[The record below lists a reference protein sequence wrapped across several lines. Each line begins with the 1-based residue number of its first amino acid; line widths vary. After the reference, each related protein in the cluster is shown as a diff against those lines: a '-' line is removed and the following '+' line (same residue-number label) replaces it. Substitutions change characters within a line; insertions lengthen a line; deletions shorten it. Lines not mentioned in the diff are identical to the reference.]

1 MPATLR
7 HHASCWTTAKGL
19 ALVLFVLLHAAASAQ
34 TPTWNWA
41 LTQDAGSTEYV
52 RDIAIEPVTG
62 NIYVVGAYRTT
73 TGSAV
78 PFGLPATVNNSEDA
92 FLAKLD
98 PNGAPLWRHGIG
110 SVKDDAAMGV
120 AVSSTGLVVITGYSG
135 DEIPAINL
143 PYLGNSDAF
152 IAAFDASGN
161 WQWTRQVAGSK
172 REEGTGVVISGAA
185 VVAYGN
191 FEHNA
196 SLIGISTT
204 IGLSGGKRY
213 AYLNAYSLTGTLQW
227 SITGVSDNDIL
238 TERIAADASNVYV
251 VGSTAGTT
259 MSWRSSLGN
268 NLFGAIAPNDDA
280 LFASAV
286 SLSGVPV
293 WIQMID
299 NPGDSDAECNGVAV
313 HCSGVYITGHSHN
326 SSVFPGGITRTMAGV
341 HDYWFLASL
350 STTTGSTNWVRTA
363 SSSNSHGA
371 DGYDVSVG
379 RNGQI
384 HVAGM
389 ASHTLT
395 TDGGTVI
402 NGGSDNDICIA
413 RFNND
418 GTAVWYTREASPGDE
433 WPLAITTVG
442 NGNVIT
448 GGWYEDGL
456 TLGSN
461 TYPGTNGTDLF
472 TASFTDPVWSSVS
485 NNPARFAQPGPFCSG
500 TAPVDLNN
508 NLVAYAASVV
518 SSSNVSSPQD
528 AVGAPNGSGAIFN
541 TMSGWEVLDLGDTL
555 FAGEAVALS
564 WRSELNLF
572 QARMLVSSSLDGVTW
587 SAASTYNTTSGSFT
601 NTNYPIPA
609 NARFIKVQRHSSGL
623 LVGFHLD
630 ALRYLGGTFTGG
642 VWSGGA
648 YITSAGI
655 FTPGAAGSYP
665 VTYTLAAGGCSYTY
679 SRSIEVLPAPVGGSI
694 AGGGTFCPGATGTL
708 TLSGHSGP
716 IVRWERSANGTTW
729 LPMTETSS
737 TLSWAGITGT
747 MHFRVV
753 IDGGVCGSSTS
764 SVATVTVQ
772 DIVPPMATCPPAL
785 TTLYVSSADC
795 TVAYRVPLIAVTD
808 NCLPTAPRGIKIVSV
823 GNVLAANGTAVALD
837 EAADLSGGTALLL
850 GPGTHAFTDTISDVS
865 GNSVVCNWQVNV
877 LDTISP
883 VITCPAT
890 VELPAGASCK
900 AEVRDMSGM
909 SITATDNCTNPPIIG
924 QDLAIGSQVQAGDV
938 IRITATDSAGNAAF
952 CPMTVVIIDN
962 DPPVFDNCPGPG
974 AISVTTDPNSC
985 EHRYNFP
992 TIESTDNCDG
1002 DTESDHRTFILE
1014 AGNTLW
1020 QDVTGQT
1027 DHAFPP
1033 GLHQLMEIHGDD
1045 RGNRDTCLWSLD
1057 VVDGNAPSITCPN
1070 LIAQLNVGVNCTVAL
1085 PDYTSSATANGNCS
1099 GNAGLVITQS
1109 PVAGTL
1115 RGPGSYTITLTATQ
1129 AGQSVSCSFVVS
1141 IVDNT
1146 PPSFNNCPTNITV
1159 NAASNACSASV
1170 TWNPPMVSDNCTG
1183 ATISQTAGQA
1193 PGSTFAVGTHII
1205 TYTALDAAN
1214 NPATCSFIIT
1224 VNDNTDPTFT
1234 MCPSDIAV
1242 DAPAGACG
1250 AVVNYTIPTATD
1262 NCGTVTISRNAG
1274 PASGSTFPVG
1284 TTQVRHRATDGA
1296 GRTSECS
1303 FWVTVFDVTAPSLA
1317 GCANIS
1323 VNSSSSACSA
1333 VVNYTA
1339 PTATEACTTCP
1350 PVGTPSGYTALG
1362 TYQGRTYF
1370 YRNTNSNWLTANN
1383 AAIAVG
1389 GHLAVIRDAAH
1400 NAWLRSAVDAAG
1412 GTGQN
1417 FWIGLNDV
1425 TTEGAWRWTNSASI
1439 GFLNWD
1445 SGASEPNSQGG
1456 NEDYAHVKSNGKW
1469 NDEKSST
1476 SMRSVIEVEANCI
1489 TPVLTSAAGTGP
1501 GSTFLV
1507 GTTAVSYKSTDPA
1520 GNTSTCTFNV
1530 VVTDVTAPS
1539 FGAIPGMLG
1548 FVPANSCTITAPNY
1562 PTPADNCPGV
1572 TVEFV
1577 SGPNPGAALAP
1588 GSYSMG
1594 FRARDAAGLYSA
1606 AQTMNITVQDTVKP
1620 TITGCPTNFT
1630 VSTTPDLCTGV
1641 ASWTAPGVTDNCTGA
1656 VITQTAGPANN
1667 SAIDVGTYTVTY
1679 TATDASSNSQ
1689 ICSFSISVVDNE
1701 PAEITCPNDTTLYPD
1716 PGTCV
1721 ATFAYDA
1728 PVITDNCGGPWS
1740 ALFVGG
1746 LPSGDFPIGTT
1757 TTQYTGSVAGQTLNC
1772 EFTVT
1777 VLDVEPPSVYCPLYD
1792 SLQYFLNAN
1801 CELAWPNLLDSI
1813 SVSDCSSVTPIMWP
1827 PADTIITQAGVYA
1840 MTMDFIDAHGNLRE
1854 NNHLIWVKDT
1864 IRPSISCPVNIT
1876 VNADAGTCG
1885 AVVNYVAPV
1894 GTDNCGG
1901 ATTIRTAGPA
1911 SGSLFPI
1918 GATTVTHQVTDA
1930 AGVQA
1935 SCSFTVTVTDNI
1947 APSIS
1952 GCPANISVTAL
1963 PGACDATASWTAP
1976 SVGDNCPGATIA
1988 QTAGPASGSNF
1999 PIGTTT
2005 ITYTASDGVNTS
2017 TCSFEVIVQ
2026 APAVDLAYAVTSICQ
2041 GSAPILPSIASPAG
2055 GVFSDA
2061 NQNGTINPSTG
2072 AFDPSVAAPG
2082 LHTLGYVF
2090 AGACTGHDWF
2100 TIQVVAAPSA
2110 TITYAG
2116 SPFCSNETVA
2126 TMTRTGTAGGTFT
2139 ATPSLGGLSTT
2150 TGHVDLTAA
2159 SAGTYTVTYSVPASG
2174 ACPAFSTTTALTIE
2188 QAPNATIS
2196 YAGPYCTNTGP
2207 QVVSLSGPVGGS
2219 FTSSSS
2225 GLTLN
2230 SSTGQI
2236 VPGSSACT
2244 STGTSYSV
2252 TYMIPATSAC
2262 PAYSTSASVT
2272 ITQAPW
2278 AGTNGS
2284 LSICSNAAPVNLF
2297 GSLNGNPGNSG
2308 SWTNPVNAAHSGVYD
2323 PAIDGPGAYTYTMA
2337 GGPGCAAHSAAVQVT
2352 ESTMPAATIAYGN
2365 TPYCNLGTAS
2375 VTRTGAAGGTY
2386 SAGTGLVINASTG
2399 AVNLAS
2405 STPGSYTVT
2414 YSIAATSVCPAFLT
2428 SAPIT
2433 INPTPN
2439 AGADNSTTICNS
2451 LTSFNLNTLLS
2462 AGVPSGGTWKKTG
2475 NITVPG
2481 GTFNPSF
2488 YATGGTYMFWYR
2500 LAGAAPCPLDSA
2512 IMNITI
2518 TPSITNT
2525 TSASACNSYTWSVN
2539 GQTYTTSGSYS
2550 AVVGCVTEV
2559 LSLTIT
2565 PSSTNTTGASA
2576 CNSYTW
2582 SVNGQTYTTS
2592 GSYSAVV
2599 GCATEVL
2606 SLTITPSS
2614 TNTTSASACD
2624 SYTWSVNG
2632 QTYTTSGSYSA
2643 VVGCVTEVLN
2653 LTISNPGTFCD
2664 DGNTNTGNDMLDAS
2678 CNCIGQL
2685 IDCAGVINGTASM
2698 DACGVCSGGTTGLI
2712 ANASC
2717 TDCLG
2722 VVNGTN
2728 ILGSA
2733 CNDNNPSTEN
2743 DTWNAGCQC
2752 IGTPINFDCAGVAN
2766 GTASVDACGVCSGG
2780 TTGLIANASCTDCL
2794 GVVNGTNILGSACD
2808 DNNPSTENDTW
2819 NAGCQ
2824 CIGTPINFDCA
2835 GVANGTA
2842 SVDACGVC
2850 SGGTTG
2856 IT

>member
-1 MPATLR
+1 MPTTLR
-7 HHASCWTTAKGL
+7 HFFRVAHLLRGWLIAL
-19 ALVLFVLLHAAASAQ
+19 MALVHAGSSAQ
-34 TPTWNWA
+34 SPTWNWA
-41 LTQDAGSTEYV
+41 RTQDAGSSEFV

-62 NIYVVGAYRTT
+62 NIYVVGAYQAAAA
-73 TGSAV
+73 TGTPYS
-78 PFGLPATVNNSEDA
+78 LPATNNGTVDA

-98 PNGAPLWRHGIG
+98 PNGNVLWSRAIG
-110 SVKDDAAMGV
+110 STQYDEAMGV
-120 AVSSTGLVVITGYSG
+120 AVSSTGLVAVTGSNEAAVPG
-135 DEIPAINL
+135 AGL
-143 PYLGNSDAF
+143 PNAGLSDAF
-152 IAAFDASGN
+152 IATYDASGTF
-161 WQWTRQVAGSK
+161 QWSKSIGSVM
-172 REEGTGVVISGAA
+172 RDEGTGVVFAGNLL
-185 VVAYGN
+185 VAYGSYT
-191 FEHNA
+191 FQGA
-196 SLIGISTT
+196 VGGVITIS
-204 IGLSGGKRY
+204 GSAVGREY
-213 AYLNAYSLTGTLQW
+213 AYLNAYDLSGAIQWSLTGA
-227 SITGVSDNDIL
+227 SDNDLL

-259 MSWRSSLGN
+259 LSWRSSLGN

-326 SSVFPGGITRTMAGV
+326 SSVFPGGVTRTMAGV
-341 HDYWFLASL
+341 HDYWFVASL

-389 ASHTLT
+389 ASYTLT

-402 NGGSDNDICIA
+402 NGGSDADICIA

-418 GTAVWYTREASPGDE
+418 GTAVWFRREASTGDE
-433 WPLAITTVG
+433 WPLAIATVG
-442 NGNVIT
+442 NGNVIN

-456 TLGSN
+456 TLGTD
-461 TYPGTNGTDLF
+461 TYPGTNGTNLF

-518 SSSNVSSPQD
+518 SSSNVVDPPY
-528 AVGAPNGSGAIFN
+528 ALGAPNNQGASFN
-541 TMSGWEVLDLGDTL
+541 TVSGWEVLDLGDTL
-555 FAGEAVALS
+555 FAGEAVALT
-564 WRSELNLF
+564 WRSELNLL

-609 NARFIKVQRHSSGL
+609 NARFIKVQRHSSIL
-623 LVGFHLD
+623 FVGFHLD

-708 TLSGHSGP
+708 TLSGHSGT

-737 TLSWAGITGT
+737 TLAWAGITGT

-753 IDGGVCGSSTS
+753 IDGGLCGSSTS

-772 DIVPPMATCPPAL
+772 DIVPPTATCPPAL

-795 TVAYRVPLIAVTD
+795 TAAYRVPLITVTD
-808 NCLPTAPRGIKIVSV
+808 NCLLKAPRGIKIVSV
-823 GNVLAANGTAVALD
+823 GNVLAANGTAVTLD

-962 DPPVFDNCPGPG
+962 EPPVFDNCPGPG

-1027 DHAFPP
+1027 DHEFPP
-1033 GLHQLMEIHGDD
+1033 GLHQLMEIHADD
-1045 RGNRDTCLWSLD
+1045 SGNRDTCLWSLD
-1057 VVDGNAPSITCPN
+1057 VADGNAPSITCPN

-1099 GNAGLVITQS
+1099 GNAGMVITQS

-1115 RGPGSYTITLTATQ
+1115 RGPGSHTITLTATQ

-1170 TWNPPMVSDNCTG
+1170 TWNPPTVSDNCTG

-1205 TYTALDAAN
+1205 TYTALDAEN

-1224 VNDNTDPTFT
+1224 VNDITDPTFT

-1242 DAPAGACG
+1242 EAPAGACG

-1274 PASGSTFPVG
+1274 PASGSVFPVG
-1284 TTQVRHRATDGA
+1284 TTLVRHRATDSA
-1296 GRTSECS
+1296 GRFSECS

-1323 VNSSSSACSA
+1323 ANSSSSACSA
-1333 VVNYTA
+1333 VVTYGA

-1350 PVGTPSGYTALG
+1350 PVGTPAGYTALG
-1362 TYQGRTYF
+1362 TYQGRKYF

-1383 AAIAVG
+1383 AAIAAG

-1507 GTTAVSYKSTDPA
+1507 GTTAVSYQSTDPA

-1548 FVPANSCTITAPNY
+1548 FVPANGCTITAPNY
-1562 PTPADNCPGV
+1562 PTPTDNCPGV
-1572 TVEFV
+1572 TVEYV
-1577 SGPNPGAALAP
+1577 SGPSPGASLAP

-1606 AQTMNITVQDTVKP
+1606 VQAMSITVQDTVTP
-1620 TITGCPTNFT
+1620 TITDCPADFT
-1630 VSTTPDLCTGV
+1630 VSTNPGQCTGV

-1656 VITQTAGPANN
+1656 VIAQTAGPASNTAL
-1667 SAIDVGTYTVTY
+1667 SVGTYTVTY
-1679 TATDASSNSQ
+1679 TATDASSNQRS
-1689 ICSFSISVVDNE
+1689 CSFSISVVDNE

-1716 PGTCV
+1716 PGACT
-1721 ATFAYDA
+1721 ATFTYDV

-1746 LPSGDFPIGTT
+1746 LPPGDFPIGATT
-1757 TTQYTGSVAGQTLNC
+1757 TLYTGSVAGQTLTC

-1777 VLDVEPPSVYCPLYD
+1777 VLDTLPPSVFCPLVDTIAIDLGSLCSIAFPDLRD
-1792 SLQYFLNAN
+1792 SLT
-1801 CELAWPNLLDSI
+1801 
-1813 SVSDCSSVTPIMWP
+1813 VTDCSPWTNTMDP
-1827 PADTIITQAGVYA
+1827 PAGTVFISDTVLY
-1840 MTMDFIDAHGNLRE
+1840 MTMWVADTAGHGSW
-1854 NNHLIWVKDT
+1854 NNHWVHIIDDQPPT
-1864 IRPSISCPVNIT
+1864 ISCPADISVNT
-1876 VNADAGTCG
+1876 DAGMCD

-1894 GTDNCGG
+1894 GADNCSG
-1901 ATTIRTAGPA
+1901 ATTTRTAGLA
-1911 SGSLFPI
+1911 SGATFPL
-1918 GATTVTHQVTDA
+1918 GTTIVTYQVTDA
-1930 AGVQA
+1930 AGVQV
-1935 SCSFTVTVTDNI
+1935 SCSFTVAVVDNI

-1952 GCPANISVTAL
+1952 SCPANISVTAN
-1963 PGACDATASWTAP
+1963 PGACNATASWTAP
-1976 SVGDNCPGATIA
+1976 SVSDNCPGATIA
-1988 QTAGPASGSNF
+1988 QTAGLASGSSF

-2026 APAVDLAYAVTSICQ
+2026 APVVDLAYAVTSICQ

-2072 AFDPSVAAPG
+2072 AFDPSVATPG

-2219 FTSSSS
+2219 FTSSPA
-2225 GLTLN
+2225 GLALN

-2244 STGTSYSV
+2244 STGTAYSV

-2262 PAYSTSASVT
+2262 PAYITSANVT

-2386 SAGTGLVINASTG
+2386 SSGTGLVINASNG

-2414 YSIAATSVCPAFLT
+2414 YSIAATSVCPAFST
-2428 SAPIT
+2428 TAPIT
-2433 INPTPN
+2433 INATPN
-2439 AGADNSTTICNS
+2439 AGADNGTTICNS

-2500 LAGAAPCPLDSA
+2500 LAGAAPCPVDSA

-2518 TPSITNT
+2518 TPSSTNT

-2539 GQTYTTSGSYS
+2539 GQSYTTSGSYS

-2559 LSLTIT
+2559 L
-2565 PSSTNTTGASA
+2565 
-2576 CNSYTW
+2576 
-2582 SVNGQTYTTS
+2582 
-2592 GSYSAVV
+2592 
-2599 GCATEVL
+2599 
-2606 SLTITPSS
+2606 
-2614 TNTTSASACD
+2614 
-2624 SYTWSVNG
+2624 
-2632 QTYTTSGSYSA
+2632 
-2643 VVGCVTEVLN
+2643 
-2653 LTISNPGTFCD
+2653 
-2664 DGNTNTGNDMLDAS
+2664 
-2678 CNCIGQL
+2678 
-2685 IDCAGVINGTASM
+2685 
-2698 DACGVCSGGTTGLI
+2698 
-2712 ANASC
+2712 
-2717 TDCLG
+2717 
-2722 VVNGTN
+2722 
-2728 ILGSA
+2728 
-2733 CNDNNPSTEN
+2733 
-2743 DTWNAGCQC
+2743 
-2752 IGTPINFDCAGVAN
+2752 
-2766 GTASVDACGVCSGG
+2766 
-2780 TTGLIANASCTDCL
+2780 
-2794 GVVNGTNILGSACD
+2794 
-2808 DNNPSTENDTW
+2808 
-2819 NAGCQ
+2819 
-2824 CIGTPINFDCA
+2824 
-2835 GVANGTA
+2835 
-2842 SVDACGVC
+2842 
-2850 SGGTTG
+2850 
-2856 IT
+2856 